1 MDEKL
6 LDILISSGEISEQE
20 LLAYVQG
27 TSTPDEK
34 HKIEKL
40 LAESEFAN
48 DAAEGLDLIKNK
60 EQIPFVLN
68 DLNRHLVKKLVK
80 KRRKLGKRGL
90 PDLIIPAVAMIFI
103 ILVFM
108 IYLYLRKRL
117 HG

>member
-68 DLNRHLVKKLVK
+68 DLNRHL
-80 KRRKLGKRGL
+80 GKRGL

>member
-6 LDILISSGEISEQE
+6 LEILISSGEINEQE

-27 TSTPDEK
+27 KSTPEEK

-48 DAAEGLDLIKNK
+48 DAAEGLDMVENK
-60 EQIPFVLN
+60 DHIPYVLN
-68 DLNRHLVKKLVK
+68 DLNRHLVKKLIK
-80 KRRKLGKRGL
+80 KRRKMTKRGL